1 MRVIASLTA
10 AMLCVCGS
18 VATAKPQSAGEKAAD
33 TATVVIK
40 TEWWQPAP
48 SMQSAYRLI
57 LSVYDPDSEKLLGKP
72 FGGSVVFAAQKKKL
86 VQGYLIERIK
96 PGRWVFQSY
105 SQQDKWSLC
114 FNAKSLQFE
123 VKPGQIVYLGEFDAL
138 RERAE
143 LAVEAMRSGK
153 GSLRGSDF
161 ADFFDLTEG
170 PHFRPIDDAQLAAVK
185 DVLQRNGTLAS
196 GDVTPAAYS
205 PAKFGTGSTLFAQR
219 RCGGYFLEGAKKA
232 PKEPATAAP

>member
-143 LAVEAMRSGK
+143 LTVEAMRSGK
-153 GSLRGSDF
+153 GSLRGSD
-161 ADFFDLTEG
+161 LRTSL
-170 PHFRPIDDAQLAAVK
+170 I
-185 DVLQRNGTLAS
+185 
-196 GDVTPAAYS
+196 
-205 PAKFGTGSTLFAQR
+205 
-219 RCGGYFLEGAKKA
+219 
-232 PKEPATAAP
+232 